1 MPIFT
6 EEVETIKD
14 YLTKINDV
22 PRADH
27 KISYSIELFE
37 YIQTRNNFLAINPR
51 FRRAVINKL
60 DEFNTNEFVQKS
72 SKMLVT
78 IKETYQFLDNLKL
91 DKNYVLEENEIPRKI
106 INIII

>member
-14 YLTKINDV
+14 YLTKINDI
-22 PRADH
+22 PRSDQ
-27 KISYSIELFE
+27 KINYSIELFE
-37 YIQTRNNFLAINPR
+37 YIQTRNDFLAINPR

-60 DEFNTNEFVQKS
+60 DEFNSNEFLQKS
-72 SKMLVT
+72 YKMLAT
-78 IKETYQFLDNLKL
+78 IKTTYQFLDDLKIA
-91 DKNYVLEENEIPRKI
+91 KNYVLEENETPKKI